1 MLVFG
6 MILSSNIARLSS
18 ILEYV
23 AWMVGRHEK
32 VAAVKRSAVI
42 EYWSSGE
49 VPCDH
54 IYIYIHQCTVCMCR
68 CRRIL

>member
-54 IYIYIHQCTVCMCR
+54 IYIYTSMYCVYV
-68 CRRIL
+68 